1 MPEPAIY
8 AEHLQR
14 SFGAVA
20 AVSDVSF
27 TVPQGTIFGLLGPNG
42 AGKTTTV
49 NMVLG
54 ALAPHQGKLR
64 VLGCRLPEQADRMRP
79 GLGVMLTATGVYG
92 QSSVWNNLIFWGR
105 LYRMPGK
112 VCRERA
118 EYLLKRLDL
127 WRLRTQAATT
137 LSTGEKRK
145 LGVARALIARP
156 RLVILDEPTAG
167 LDVPGRAAL
176 HQDLMELVGQEGLT
190 VFLTTHYLDEAQRLC
205 DQVAVMAHGQVVAAG
220 SPDELAQQ
228 SQKPMVTVRGPGVEE
243 FAEMARQLP
252 GVHEVSSTAAD
263 QLQVMYAHEP
273 DSVALNRALV
283 AAGAQV
289 RELLLD
295 HGELERTFLDLVK
308 EPA

>member
-1 MPEPAIY
+1 MPDPAID
-8 AEHLQR
+8 AQHLQR
-14 SFGAVA
+14 SFGKVA

-27 TVPQGTIFGLLGPNG
+27 TVPRGTIFGLLGPNG

-54 ALAPHQGKLR
+54 ALAPHRGTLR
-64 VLGCRLPEQADRMRP
+64 VLGCDLPDQADRMRP

-105 LYRMPGK
+105 LYRMPRK
-112 VCRERA
+112 ACHERA

-145 LGVARALIARP
+145 LGIARALVARP
-156 RLVILDEPTAG
+156 KLVILDEPTAG

-176 HQDLMELVGQEGLT
+176 HQDLLELVGQEGMT
-190 VFLTTHYLDEAQRLC
+190 VFLTTHYLDEAQHLC
-205 DQVAVMAHGQVVAAG
+205 DQVAVMAHGRVVADG
-220 SPDELAQQ
+220 SPAELAQQ
-228 SQKPMVTVRGPGVEE
+228 SQKPLVTVRGPGVGEY
-243 FAEMARQLP
+243 AEIARQLP
-252 GVHEVSSTAAD
+252 GAQEVTVAAD
-263 QLQVMYAHEP
+263 QLQVLYAQDP
-273 DSVALNRALV
+273 DSAALNRTLV
-283 AAGAQV
+283 EAGAQV